1 MLVYIISKLF
11 PKTTDKIKQQEAD
24 VIFHRMARGGY
35 LQAEIDND
43 IVVCGL
49 VRVIPKNQARKG

>member
-11 PKTTDKIKQQEAD
+11 PKTADKIRQQEAD
-24 VIFHRMARGGY
+24 AIFHKMAFGGY
-35 LQAEIDND
+35 LQAEINND

-49 VRVIPKNQARKG
+49 VRVIPKKDARKG